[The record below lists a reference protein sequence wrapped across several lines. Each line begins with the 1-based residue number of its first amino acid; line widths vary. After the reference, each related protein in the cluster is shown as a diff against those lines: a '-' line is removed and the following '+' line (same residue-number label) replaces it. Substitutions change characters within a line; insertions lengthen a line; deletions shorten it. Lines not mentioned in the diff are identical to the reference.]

1 MKTTPQGPE
10 HTHGVV
16 RLTIGNKGTMRITK
30 RTFISA
36 VLKTTT
42 RKTTIKTKTVLVAA
56 FAAML
61 TLNAT
66 TRAADITPAQ
76 ARAIVKEAYVYGFP
90 LVDNY
95 RIQYGY
101 FVDTKN
107 AEYKAPWNQL
117 KNIPR
122 VYTPADTAIQTP
134 NSDTPYSFVG
144 MDLRAEPMVLTVPR
158 IEKER
163 YFSIQLIDAYTFNF
177 DYIGSRTTGNDGG
190 SYMVAG
196 PNWKGETPK
205 GVKKVFRSETE
216 FVFAVYRTQL
226 FKPDDLDNVK
236 EVQAGY
242 KAQTLSAF
250 LGQPAPKAAPA
261 IDFVKPLTP
270 GEEKT
275 SPEFFNI
282 LNFVLQFCPTD
293 PSETELM
300 ARFAKIGVGAGK
312 TFDATKLSPEMK
324 AAIEQGMA
332 DAWAAFGGLE
342 KEFAAGK
349 VTSGDVFGTREYLKN
364 NYLYRMAAAVL
375 GIYGNSKLE
384 AMYPFY
390 AVDEAKQKLNGAN
403 RYTVRFAPGQL
414 PPVHAF
420 WSLTMYEM
428 PKSLLVANPINR
440 YLINSPML
448 PELKKDADGGLTL
461 LIQNESPGKDKEANW
476 LPAPKGPFMMAMRLY
491 WPKEEAVEGKWTA
504 PPAQQVKK

>member
-1 MKTTPQGPE
+1 MLAAGLAL
-10 HTHGVV
+10 GLA
-16 RLTIGNKGTMRITK
+16 LT
-30 RTFISA
+30 S
-36 VLKTTT
+36 V
-42 RKTTIKTKTVLVAA
+42 
-56 FAAML
+56 
-61 TLNAT
+61 
-66 TRAADITPAQ
+66 RAADVTPAE
-76 ARAIVKEAYVYGFP
+76 ARAIVKEAYIYGFP

-107 AEYKAPWNQL
+107 PEFKAPWNHL

-144 MDLRAEPMVLTVPR
+144 MNLRAEPMVLTVPP

-177 DYIGSRTTGNDGG
+177 DYIGSRTTGNEGG
-190 SYMVAG
+190 SYMIAG

-205 GVKKVFRSETE
+205 GVKKVFPSETE

-226 FKPDDLDNVK
+226 FKPNDIDNVK
-236 EVQAGY
+236 KVQAGY

-250 LGQPAPKAAPA
+250 LGQPAPKAASA
-261 IDFVKPLTP
+261 IDFIKPLSP
-270 GEEKT
+270 AEEKT

-312 TFDATKLSPEMK
+312 KVDVSNPEMK
-324 AAIEQGMA
+324 TAIEEGMR
-332 DAWAAFGGLE
+332 DAWADFGGLVKLFDE
-342 KEFAAGK
+342 GK

-364 NYLYRMAAAVL
+364 NYLYRMGAAVM
-375 GIYGNSKLE
+375 GIYGNSKME
-384 AMYPFY
+384 AMYPVY
-390 AVDEAKQKLNGAN
+390 GVDSDGKKLDGAN
-403 RYTVRFAPGQL
+403 SYTLRFAPGQL

-420 WSLTMYEM
+420 WSLTMYNL
-428 PKSLLVANPINR
+428 PQSLLVANSINR

-448 PELKKDADGGLTL
+448 PELKKDADGGITL

-476 LPAPKGPFMMAMRLY
+476 LPAPQGPFIMYMRLY
-491 WPKEEAVEGKWTA
+491 WPKEEATEGKWTA
-504 PPAQQVKK
+504 PKVEMVKK